1 MSIFALAYT
10 DKIEPYFE
18 QAMSSVIDSYATSNA
33 TRDGFN
39 FIQTDLQCCGVW
51 NTTDWSNSQTWLD
64 QVNATLGTVKK
75 LIKTYYFYHLL
86 TW

>member
-18 QAMSSVIDSYATSNA
+18 HAMSSVIDSYATSNA

-39 FIQTDLQCCGVW
+39 FIQSDLQVIGLKLNHVS
-51 NTTDWSNSQTWLD
+51 NKITTFST
-64 QVNATLGTVKK
+64 
-75 LIKTYYFYHLL
+75 IE
-86 TW
+86 